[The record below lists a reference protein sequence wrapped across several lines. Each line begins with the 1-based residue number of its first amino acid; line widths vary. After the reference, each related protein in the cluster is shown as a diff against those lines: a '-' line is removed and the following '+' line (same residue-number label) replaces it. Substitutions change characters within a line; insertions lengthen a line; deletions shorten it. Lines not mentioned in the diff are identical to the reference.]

1 MVEIIYEYR
10 IIYDRVKKG
19 ANKTPVM
26 TSRTL
31 NSLINNAQVFI
42 KCENFQRTG
51 SFKFRGAWNA
61 LNCLTEEEKKR
72 GVIAHSSGN
81 HAQAVALAANLL
93 GIKAVIVMPGNAPTV
108 KKEATR
114 QYGAEIVISGN
125 NPSDREI
132 LADKLIKEKG
142 YTLVHPH
149 DDKNVYLGAGTA
161 AYELIEEVGL
171 LDFLFVPVGGGGLLS
186 GSSIASKSLCPGIK
200 LIAVEPKNADDAFRS
215 FKDKKLYPSINP
227 KTIADGLRTSLG
239 KETFKVILE
248 KVDKIITVT
257 EEQIVDAMKF
267 YWERMKLVV
276 EPSGAVSLAGLLYN
290 EELSSTVKGR
300 KIGVI
305 ISGGNIDL
313 TEFFTLI
320 KEKLPQN

>member
-1 MVEIIYEYR
+1 LVKIFKDYKIVHE
-10 IIYDRVKKG
+10 RVKKG

-31 NSLINNAQVFI
+31 NSLVGDAEVYI

-81 HAQAVALAANLL
+81 HAQAVALAATSL
-93 GIKAVIVMPGNAPTV
+93 GIKSIIVMPENAPQV
-108 KKEATR
+108 KKEATNR
-114 QYGAEIVISGN
+114 YGAEIVISGN
-125 NPSDREI
+125 APSDREK
-132 LADKLIKEKG
+132 LADELVREKG
-142 YTLVHPH
+142 YTLIHPH
-149 DDKNVYLGAGTA
+149 DNQNVFLGAGTA
-161 AYELIEEVGL
+161 AYELIEEVGQ
-171 LDFLFVPVGGGGLLS
+171 LDLLFVPVGGGGLLS
-186 GSSIASKSLCPGIK
+186 GSSIASKRLCPNIK
-200 LIAVEPKNADDAFRS
+200 VIAVEPKNADDAYRS
-215 FKDKKLYPSINP
+215 FYDKKWYPSINP
-227 KTIADGLRTSLG
+227 NTIADGLRTSLG
-239 KETFKVILE
+239 KNTFKVILE

-257 EEQIVDAMKF
+257 EEQIVDAMQF

-290 EELSSTVKGR
+290 DEISPLTQGVR
-300 KIGVI
+300 IGVI

-313 TEFFTLI
+313 SEFFMLI
-320 KEKLPQN
+320 RKKLPKN